1 VNDHDR
7 ESLTEAR
14 FHRPASIAAEAS
26 RRAKRTGWGSDRLLI
41 LAADHTA
48 RGVVEVGDDPLAMGD
63 RYDLLDRL
71 VAALAVPGV
80 DGVLGSPDVIE
91 DLLLLGALDDKVVF
105 GSMNRGGLANAAF
118 EYDDRFTGYS
128 AASVARLGLD
138 GGKMLLRINL
148 EDPATADT
156 LSACAAA
163 ISELAGAGKVA
174 MVEPFM
180 SRRVDGRAVSDLSAE
195 AIIRSMSIAGALGE
209 TSAYTWLKVPVI
221 DDMGPVAQATTLPL
235 VLLGGARS
243 DRPDEMFARWQ
254 RALALP
260 GVRGLVVGRNLL
272 YPKDDDVVAAVKTA
286 ASLL

>member
-7 ESLTEAR
+7 STLMESR
-14 FHRPASIAAEAS
+14 YHRPAAIAARAS
-26 RRAKRTGWGSDRLLI
+26 ARSTRTGWGSDRLLI

-48 RGVVEVGDDPLAMGD
+48 RGVVDVGDDPLAMSD
-63 RYDLLDRL
+63 RYDMLDRL

-91 DLLLLGALDDKVVF
+91 DLLLLGALEGKVVF

-128 AASVARLGLD
+128 AASIARLGLD

-156 LSACAAA
+156 LSACASAVSALAA
-163 ISELAGAGKVA
+163 AGKVA

-180 SRRVDGRAVSDLSAE
+180 SRRIDGRAVSDRPPRPSSAPWPSRR
-195 AIIRSMSIAGALGE
+195 RS
-209 TSAYTWLKVPVI
+209 
-221 DDMGPVAQATTLPL
+221 
-235 VLLGGARS
+235 ARPRRS
-243 DRPDEMFARWQ
+243 
-254 RALALP
+254 P
-260 GVRGLVVGRNLL
+260 G
-272 YPKDDDVVAAVKTA
+272 
-286 ASLL
+286 